1 MEAQPGARVQPGV
14 RGQTGIRVD
23 IGIQAD
29 FGARVEGMKYWG
41 SVGQF
46 SQRAPRLGVF

>member
-29 FGARVEGMKYWG
+29 FEARVEGISIGGLWAN
-41 SVGQF
+41 F
-46 SQRAPRLGVF
+46 PRKPPG